1 MKREYGTADA
11 ATCLLDGSRAALGA
25 AAFCNAV
32 LCHVR
37 IQDDAHPAGHMG
49 TVIVPAALAAAEM
62 RGALMER
69 AQATADPFVF
79 Q

>member
-1 MKREYGTADA
+1 MWESGRQALYEFDKDPGEVNN
-11 ATCLLDGSRAALGA
+11 LLAKPSELHKQ
-25 AAFCNAV
+25 V
-32 LCHVR
+32 
-37 IQDDAHPAGHMG
+37 
-49 TVIVPAALAAAEM
+49 AAEM